1 MKRDAILML
10 CLTLVAAPAA
20 AATTTTHAKSSASS
34 PTTAAKP
41 TRGSRAVGIGGASS
55 QAMSISSGAPT
66 HAGSDSSS
74 MTMHGGQ
81 EGTVFKSLTVQG
93 EDRIRLDFERPALD
107 VQLDPSKA
115 PGLDWGSARDVLD
128 RTTPDLAAPLV
139 AASARDASP
148 YLGHP
153 WLSHFASGAV
163 ARFQPDV
170 KGVESWKL
178 AIVNARGEA
187 VTSFS
192 GKGDPSREIVWDGRS
207 ASGTPVTPGLTYSY
221 VLEARD
227 KAGNKRNFV
236 GQGFKVNSY
245 RFDTAE
251 GPTMTLTARELPAIS
266 PGRAATAAPPAPPIL
281 IEAASWLNQ
290 RPQTS
295 QSVRV
300 TVSARN
306 LDEAQAL
313 ADYVTRSMTP
323 YLIGDPARLQAVTE
337 VLPDAPDGGTIR
349 IAPAK

>member
-1 MKRDAILML
+1 MKRDAILVL
-10 CLTLVAAPAA
+10 CLTLAAAPTAA
-20 AATTTTHAKSSASS
+20 ATTHAKSSAST
-34 PTTAAKP
+34 PATAAKP
-41 TRGSRAVGIGGASS
+41 TRESRAVGTSGASGS
-55 QAMSISSGAPT
+55 AAKPASHAPVRAT
-66 HAGSDSSS
+66 EDSS

-93 EDRIRLDFERPALD
+93 EDRIRLDFERPPLD

-139 AASARDASP
+139 EASARDASP

-170 KGVESWKL
+170 KDVASWKL
-178 AIVNARGEA
+178 SIVNARGEA

-192 GKGDPSREIVWDGRS
+192 GKGEPPREIVWDGRS

-236 GQGFKVNSY
+236 GQGFKVSAY
-245 RFDTAE
+245 RFETAE
-251 GPTMTLTARELPAIS
+251 GPTMTLTARELPAIP
-266 PGRAATAAPPAPPIL
+266 PGRSAAAAPPAPPIL

-290 RPQTS
+290 RPQPS
-295 QSVRV
+295 QPVRV

-337 VLPDAPDGGTIR
+337 VQPDAPEGGTIR
-349 IAPAK
+349 ISPAK

>member
-10 CLTLVAAPAA
+10 CLTLAAAPAA
-20 AATTTTHAKSSASS
+20 AATTTSPKSATSAKSSAAS
-34 PTTAAKP
+34 PATAAKP
-41 TRGSRAVGIGGASS
+41 TRAATR
-55 QAMSISSGAPT
+55 SSGAPLR
-66 HAGSDSSS
+66 AVEDST

-93 EDRIRLDFERPALD
+93 EDRIRLDFERPELD

-128 RTTPDLAAPLV
+128 RTTPDLTTPMV
-139 AASARDASP
+139 MASARDASP

-163 ARFQPDV
+163 ARFQPEV
-170 KGVESWKL
+170 KGVEWWKL
-178 AIVNARGEA
+178 SIVNARGEA

-192 GKGDPSREIVWDGRS
+192 GKGEPPHEIAWDGRS
-207 ASGTPVTPGLTYSY
+207 ANGTPVVPGLTYSY

-236 GQGFKVNSY
+236 GQGFKVSAY
-245 RFDTAE
+245 RFETAE
-251 GPTMTLTARELPAIS
+251 GSTMTLTARELPAI
-266 PGRAATAAPPAPPIL
+266 PAGRGAASAGPAPPIL

-290 RPQTS
+290 RPQTN
-295 QSVRV
+295 QTVRV

-306 LDEAQAL
+306 SDEAQTL
-313 ADYVTRSMTP
+313 ADFVSRSLAP
-323 YLIGDPARLQAVTE
+323 YMIGDPARLQSVTE
-337 VLPDAPDGGTIR
+337 IQPDAPDGGTIR